1 MEDGDDR
8 ASPPKLGP
16 VESGTF
22 DVQINA
28 GDTDKKMSELQQQLD
43 DKDELIQHLK
53 SELQKK
59 EESLAFMRKKAA
71 DAAAKA
77 ADMPPALVLLR
88 SEEELINGWND
99 LANEI
104 SNFVRGYLKNVD
116 RKNREKWMATNKR
129 KLKEIAPSYK
139 KIAADSKHL
148 HWLIEA
154 LIWRLLYQHIFGSS
168 TNEAP
173 IAWGGRYGDLL
184 SELGSALMESLEQED
199 ERFQRLYHHW
209 KALSTNLFDMAGLQ
223 EMSEARVNK
232 IMEVLGGAL
241 GDLLST
247 SAAKD
252 MLYLKALL
260 SIVRNATSLDRL
272 FSGQMKWYLAY
283 YPPER
288 HGTESRP
295 RISFESQSQACL
307 PTQPSYSVPRRSPSS
322 TAPSPPAV
330 IKTLVDAGYPISVE
344 RSSTDPNFKRIF
356 EDSEYEAAGA
366 SLIPAGSWPEAPAG
380 TLILGLKE
388 IPEADFPLKNDHI
401 SFAHC
406 YKNQGGWEKVLS
418 RFPRGGSVLY
428 DLEFLNDEHGRRVSA
443 FGFHAGFTGA
453 ALGLK
458 TLQWQLAHPGE
469 KLPSVGTFTDGRGYY
484 LNEEELVN
492 QIREDLAS
500 AEKALG
506 RKPTAMVLGALGR
519 CGRGAVDLFLK
530 AGIPEENI
538 TRWDIQETQ
547 AREGPYEEIAQH
559 DIFLNA
565 IYLSKPIPPF
575 VNDELLSQP
584 GRKLSVVIDVSC
596 DTTNPHNPIPI
607 YSINTTFDD
616 PTVPVT
622 VKDDQNTSPLSVI
635 SIDHLPS
642 MLPREASEAFSEG
655 LKESLLTLNERK
667 TSRVWA

>member
-1 MEDGDDR
+1 
-8 ASPPKLGP
+8 
-16 VESGTF
+16 
-22 DVQINA
+22 
-28 GDTDKKMSELQQQLD
+28 MSD
-43 DKDELIQHLK
+43 Y
-53 SELQKK
+53 
-59 EESLAFMRKKAA
+59 
-71 DAAAKA
+71 
-77 ADMPPALVLLR
+77 PAILLR
-88 SEEELINGWND
+88 AEE
-99 LANEI
+99 
-104 SNFVRGYLKNVD
+104 K
-116 RKNREKWMATNKR
+116 
-129 KLKEIAPSYK
+129 P
-139 KIAADSKHL
+139 
-148 HWLIEA
+148 
-154 LIWRLLYQHIFGSS
+154 
-168 TNEAP
+168 
-173 IAWGGRYGDLL
+173 
-184 SELGSALMESLEQED
+184 LEH
-199 ERFQRLYHHW
+199 R
-209 KALSTNLFDMAGLQ
+209 S
-223 EMSEARVNK
+223 
-232 IMEVLGGAL
+232 
-241 GDLLST
+241 
-247 SAAKD
+247 
-252 MLYLKALL
+252 
-260 SIVRNATSLDRL
+260 
-272 FSGQMKWYLAY
+272 FS
-283 YPPER
+283 
-288 HGTESRP
+288 
-295 RISFESQSQACL
+295 
-307 PTQPSYSVPRRSPSS
+307 
-322 TAPSPPAV
+322 PAV

-388 IPEADFPLKNDHI
+388 IPEEDFPLKNDHI

-428 DLEFLNDEHGRRVSA
+428 DLEFLVDSEGRRVSA

-584 GRKLSVVIDVSC
+584 GRKLGVVIDVSC

-667 TSRVWA
+667 TSRVWADAEKLFNEKVALLPEELRTKEV